1 MFLCVL
7 YRYITYQELAFSSHL
22 IGVNMKTTVNLFDFQ
37 RAFEELRPDNFTN
50 EALEVLFDYFEEI
63 EESTGEELEFD
74 VIGIC
79 CEFSEDT
86 TENLIAAYSI
96 DVDQTQ
102 SEEEIKSQ
110 VLDYL
115 ADRGALI
122 DSTEY
127 GIVYRQF

>member
-1 MFLCVL
+1 
-7 YRYITYQELAFSSHL
+7 
-22 IGVNMKTTVNLFDFQ
+22 MKTTVNLFDFQ

-86 TENLIAAYSI
+86 IENLIAAYSI

-102 SEEEIKSQ
+102 SEGEIKSQ

-115 ADRGALI
+115 ADNGVLI
-122 DSTEY
+122 AETSH

>member
-1 MFLCVL
+1 
-7 YRYITYQELAFSSHL
+7 
-22 IGVNMKTTVNLFDFQ
+22 MKTTVNLFDFQ

-50 EALEVLFDYFEEI
+50 EALKVLFDYFEEI

-96 DVDQTQ
+96 KVDQTQ

-115 ADRGALI
+115 ADNGVLI
-122 DSTEY
+122 AETSY